1 MRAPAAQ
8 LRLLRQR
15 EAAGPNSLSR
25 LGSRAGAREGE
36 DRGSGRM
43 WPVLLGCLVL
53 SGFTLLWISTPTYDP
68 WAWIMWGREIAHLDL
83 NTTGGPSWKPLPM
96 FFTIPFSLFGDD
108 VAPYLWLWIARAGAL
123 LAVAMAYRIARRI
136 VGGGWYGVFAGAAA
150 ALALFSSFRYVRDAM
165 LGNSEAMM
173 AGLVLWAVERHLD
186 GRRDHALYLGVGAA
200 LVRPEVWPFLG
211 AYGVYLW
218 FRDPDLRV
226 RLVLFALVI
235 PALWFLPEWWGSG
248 DAFRAGTRANNPN
261 PGSPAYAAHPFL
273 DIASRFRKV
282 VIAPVKVG
290 IIIAAVYAAVEWIKR
305 RREGLTLA
313 LFAGGVAWFLLI
325 AGMTEAGFAGNQR
338 YLILA
343 TAAAAVLGGVGATR
357 VLQGID
363 VLGRRTFKSPRA
375 GPATVITTF
384 VLAIGISAP
393 FIVEKANNTGRVLGG
408 LRHEALVY
416 HDLKGIIAEAGG
428 RERLSTCGG
437 IFSGPFQTQ
446 MVAYLMHIHGIQV
459 GWRVTPAP
467 GVAFRTRT
475 VPNGPLVVKPTDD
488 RFRQVFRHGKLRLL
502 TAPPEGQRPGPDTCP
517 AAGPD
522 APRAP
527 LPHKL

>member
-1 MRAPAAQ
+1 
-8 LRLLRQR
+8 
-15 EAAGPNSLSR
+15 
-25 LGSRAGAREGE
+25 
-36 DRGSGRM
+36 
-43 WPVLLGCLVL
+43 
-53 SGFTLLWISTPTYDP
+53 
-68 WAWIMWGREIAHLDL
+68 
-83 NTTGGPSWKPLPM
+83 
-96 FFTIPFSLFGDD
+96 
-108 VAPYLWLWIARAGAL
+108 
-123 LAVAMAYRIARRI
+123 
-136 VGGGWYGVFAGAAA
+136 
-150 ALALFSSFRYVRDAM
+150 
-165 LGNSEAMM
+165 
-173 AGLVLWAVERHLD
+173 
-186 GRRDHALYLGVGAA
+186 
-200 LVRPEVWPFLG
+200 
-211 AYGVYLW
+211 
-218 FRDPDLRV
+218 
-226 RLVLFALVI
+226 
-235 PALWFLPEWWGSG
+235 
-248 DAFRAGTRANNPN
+248 
-261 PGSPAYAAHPFL
+261 
-273 DIASRFRKV
+273 
-282 VIAPVKVG
+282 
-290 IIIAAVYAAVEWIKR
+290 
-305 RREGLTLA
+305 
-313 LFAGGVAWFLLI
+313 
-325 AGMTEAGFAGNQR
+325 MTEAGFAGNQR

-416 HDLKGIIAEAGG
+416 HDLKGVIAEAGG

-488 RFRQVFRHGKLRLL
+488 RFRQVLRHGKVRLL